1 MRTRAA
7 LLRAGAVLLAE
18 RPIDAIPVD
27 DIVAAAGVS
36 KGSFFNH
43 FESKDALARS
53 IAIEIR
59 EEIGG
64 RVRAGNVGILDPAEC
79 VATGVCVFVRFALS
93 EPGRALIMLRDNAW
107 VTSVRNPLNRGLE
120 AHMAGGV
127 AQGRFEA
134 RAASVGVAFI
144 VGLGHT
150 LVFAAANDGLSVA
163 QAMSLATDVLVLALC
178 GLGLTEPEARTVVA
192 RSVATVFGTS
202 VA

>member
-1 MRTRAA
+1 MTSDAFERQVQEYDAAMRRHDARAAAAAMGELVKISEPFVTFLKRAAWRDMRQQDYDAADAKFRTLATLTPGQPDITRA
-7 LLRAGAVLLAE
+7 LASAAIE
-18 RPIDAIPVD
+18 RG
-27 DIVAAAGVS
+27 DIV
-36 KGSFFNH
+36 
-43 FESKDALARS
+43 
-53 IAIEIR
+53 
-59 EEIGG
+59 
-64 RVRAGNVGILDPAEC
+64 
-79 VATGVCVFVRFALS
+79 
-93 EPGRALIMLRDNAW
+93 RALIMLRDNAW

-163 QAMSLATDVLVLALC
+163 QAVSLATDVLVLALC
-178 GLGLTEPEARTVVA
+178 GRGLTEPDARTVVA